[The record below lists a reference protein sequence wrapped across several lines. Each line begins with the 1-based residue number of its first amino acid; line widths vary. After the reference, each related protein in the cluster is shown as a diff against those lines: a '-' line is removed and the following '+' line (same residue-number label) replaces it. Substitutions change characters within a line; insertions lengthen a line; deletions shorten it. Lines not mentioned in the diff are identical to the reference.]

1 MKRKA
6 KYFIK
11 KLMGFG
17 YAKNDAV
24 LLQQYAIKSIFSY
37 PHVMY
42 TAQSF
47 LKQTIFI
54 QKAYGLFSRDKK
66 LINRILGEYS
76 YSRYSA
82 LCAISLLKDAEMGI
96 LKSKKLEVMEPFSSI
111 KPQAFKK
118 HL

>member
-1 MKRKA
+1 MA
-6 KYFIK
+6 
-11 KLMGFG
+11 FG
-17 YAKNDAV
+17 YARNDAV
-24 LLQQYAIKSIFSY
+24 SLQQYAVKSIFSY

-42 TAQSF
+42 TAQAF
-47 LKQTIFI
+47 LKQTLFI

-82 LCAISLLKDAEMGI
+82 LSAISI
-96 LKSKKLEVMEPFSSI
+96 LKNSEMRILRSKKLEVMEPFSSI

-118 HL
+118 RH